1 MRLSEVLVKFIL
13 VFLLYLFCIY
23 FITTAAII
31 CREYK
36 DSHKQTEGHRH
47 CVKKPSFPAGA
58 LCMKQL

>member
-36 DSHKQTEGHRH
+36 DSHNTVQRMAKSLNISRL
-47 CVKKPSFPAGA
+47 K
-58 LCMKQL
+58 